1 MPRLKVAVCEA
12 PPELYSGTSEWRDL
26 CRAVA
31 AAAPELLL
39 LNEMPFGSW
48 IAAGAAFEEAAWQ
61 ESLAAHEQGLRHL
74 GELGAPVVAATRPA
88 LIDGQ
93 RVNEAFLWTA
103 EGGLRGTHTKQ
114 YFPDEEGYYEAR
126 WFAGGER
133 HFRLAPLGSAG
144 SGGAGGAATG
154 TQCGFLIC
162 TELMFNE
169 RARRYGRSGA
179 HLILAPRAA
188 GAASLGRWLVAAR
201 MAAIVSGGYVLSS
214 NRAGTD
220 ARGQR
225 FGGAGWIVDPAGDLL
240 AETSAESPV
249 VCREIDTDRAARA
262 QREYPCYVKE

>member
-1 MPRLKVAVCEA
+1 MPTLKVAVCES
-12 PPELYSGTSEWRDL
+12 PPELRAGSAEWSAL

-31 AAAPELLL
+31 AAAPDLLL
-39 LNEMPFGSW
+39 LNEMPFGPW
-48 IAAGAAFEEAAWQ
+48 IASGPAFDEPVWQ
-61 ESLAAHEQGLRHL
+61 ESLAAHEAGLRCL
-74 GELGAPVVAATRPA
+74 GELGAPIVASTRPA
-88 LIDGQ
+88 VIGGQ

-103 EGGLRGTHTKQ
+103 EGGLRGVHTKQ

-133 HFRLAPLGSAG
+133 HFRLAPIG
-144 SGGAGGAATG
+144 SGGSAAG

-169 RARRYGRSGA
+169 HARRYGRSGA

-188 GAASLGRWLVAAR
+188 GVPSLGRWLVAAR
-201 MAAIVSGGYVLSS
+201 MAAIVSGSYVLSS

-220 ARGQR
+220 SRGQR
-225 FGGAGWIVDPAGDLL
+225 FGGAGWIVDPEGNLI
-240 AETSAESPV
+240 AETAADSRV
-249 VCREIDTDRAARA
+249 VCRAIDTDLAARA